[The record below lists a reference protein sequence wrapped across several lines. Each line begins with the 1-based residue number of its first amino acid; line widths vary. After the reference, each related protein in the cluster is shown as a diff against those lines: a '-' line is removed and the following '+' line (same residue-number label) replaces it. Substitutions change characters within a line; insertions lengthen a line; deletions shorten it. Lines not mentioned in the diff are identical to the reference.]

1 MAVAV
6 RVHNPGTRRMR
17 RRRGNPSSLFL
28 VNGGHMARRRRRRV
42 TNRRRTTH
50 RRRRNP
56 VVVVAGPRR
65 RANYRRRRRV
75 SNRRHHRVG
84 RRHNPQIRSMLTL
97 GLTAAVGAILT
108 DVIQGFIPFSFGGPW
123 GKVGIRVVTAYLL
136 GWGAERFVSPITAQ
150 ALAAGGV
157 VGAAQ
162 DAFRLAFGGLA
173 GGAPT
178 PTMIGPGQAALPGPD
193 GVSDIIDQPAW
204 SYGW

>member
-1 MAVAV
+1 MAVQV
-6 RVHNPGTRRMR
+6 RVSNPGRSRTR

-28 VNGGHMARRRRRRV
+28 VNGGRKMARRRRGV
-42 TNRRRTTH
+42 NRRRTV

-56 VVVVAGPRR
+56 VVVVAPRR
-65 RANYRRRRRV
+65 RVNRRRRR
-75 SNRRHHRVG
+75 SNPRR
-84 RRHNPQIRSMLTL
+84 RRYGARRQNPQIRSMLTL

-108 DVIQGFIPFSFGGPW
+108 DVIQGFVPFTFGGPW
-123 GKVGIRVVTAYLL
+123 GKIGVRVAVAYLL

-162 DAFRLAFGGLA
+162 DAFRLAFGGLGAGAPIPTVA
-173 GGAPT
+173 GGAPVA
-178 PTMIGPGQAALPGPD
+178 QLPAGD
-193 GVSDIIDQPAW
+193 GISDIINTPQW